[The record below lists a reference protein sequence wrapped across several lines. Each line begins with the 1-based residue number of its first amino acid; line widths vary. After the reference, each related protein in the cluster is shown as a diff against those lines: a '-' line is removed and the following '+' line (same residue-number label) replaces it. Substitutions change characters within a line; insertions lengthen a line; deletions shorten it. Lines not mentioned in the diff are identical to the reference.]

1 MLLTVLLRLTLCAG
15 WRQPCATCPG
25 TTIAP
30 CGPSPWPP
38 PPGPPPPPGGG
49 PHQHPLRVAL
59 RAASAAIANSFFI
72 LPPSMDL
79 RSRGA
84 AACKRN
90 CDVACQ
96 WGSYQSTKDHVL
108 RSRYNPRLKDAALYG
123 AHGGQNARCMGHA
136 WRFQC
141 SGEGRSRVHALFGYG
156 SWCKEIFSAKPA
168 DRLKGHRP
176 SYLTAI
182 SLTSTVCPNTR
193 NGKRGRVRRLPAR
206 YRRAGRLRS
215 SVWRVK
221 LEIAIHC
228 VGWSAFWVEG

>member
-1 MLLTVLLRLTLCAG
+1 MLLTVLLRLTPCAG

-30 CGPSPWPP
+30 FGPSPWPPPGPP

-84 AACKRN
+84 AACKRI
-90 CDVACQ
+90 CDAACQ

-156 SWCKEIFSAKPA
+156 SWCKKIFGASRQAALWP
-168 DRLKGHRP
+168 P
-176 SYLTAI
+176 
-182 SLTSTVCPNTR
+182 TVLLD
-193 NGKRGRVRRLPAR
+193 GD
-206 YRRAGRLRS
+206 
-215 SVWRVK
+215 
-221 LEIAIHC
+221 IANLYGIAPIHVMANAAALDVCQRDIAAPDVC
-228 VGWSAFWVEG
+228 V

>member
-1 MLLTVLLRLTLCAG
+1 
-15 WRQPCATCPG
+15 
-25 TTIAP
+25 
-30 CGPSPWPP
+30 
-38 PPGPPPPPGGG
+38 
-49 PHQHPLRVAL
+49 
-59 RAASAAIANSFFI
+59 
-72 LPPSMDL
+72 MDL

-90 CDVACQ
+90 CDAACQ

-108 RSRYNPRLKDAALYG
+108 LSRYNPRLKDAALYG

-141 SGEGRSRVHALFGYG
+141 RGEGRSRVHALFGYG